1 MANDLFSIA
10 QSGIMASQAQLGV
23 TSNNIANV
31 NTVGYNRQVAIQGSM
46 GSQNLGGQFYGTG
59 TYVSEVK
66 RIYNEYAARELRIGQ
81 TGLSGAETSLT
92 KLNEMDQLFSQI
104 GKAVP
109 KSLNDLFDTLN
120 SLGDQP
126 QDIGI
131 RNAILT
137 TASQLAN
144 SLNQMQSSL
153 NGQMSQTH
161 DEMKN
166 VVGRINDISTEI
178 AEINRELMK
187 SAGNDSQLRDRQDAL
202 IQELSQYAEVNVIP
216 LDNGGRSIM
225 LGSAFMLVSSDQAST
240 MGVKEGDPFANEI
253 ELTFRVGDTAM
264 KLDASKLGGQLGA
277 LFDFREQTL
286 LPASQELGQMALGI
300 ADAFNQMQAKGFDL
314 NGLVG
319 KPIFTDINDPTM
331 AAGRVG
337 AMANNTGNAS
347 LSVNIDNVGALSG
360 GSYELSFTAP
370 SSYQLKD
377 SKTGAI
383 TPLTLNGDKLEG
395 GAGFSIK
402 IDAGAMASGD
412 KFEIRPTANAAS
424 QLSVTLT
431 DPKGIAAAAPKISGD
446 AANTGSSVKL
456 VSIDDR
462 NAANF
467 PQTGNELVFELD
479 TSVTPPTY
487 EVFDTDGNSLAVGA
501 ATGTPPQVSAFG
513 FTFEIEANGG
523 TNERFTF
530 DLSFAP
536 GDNTNA
542 IEMAKL
548 SDAKLMNN
556 GKSTL
561 ADVFEQTKQDI
572 GSQTKSALVRA
583 TTAEAIYKQAYDR
596 VQSESGVN
604 LDEEAANLM
613 KFQQSYQASARVMS
627 TASTLFDTLFSSLR

>member
-10 QSGIMASQAQLGV
+10 QSGIKASQAQLGV

-31 NTVGYNRQVAIQGSM
+31 NTVGYHRQVAIQGTT

-66 RIYNEYAARELRIGQ
+66 RIYNDYAARELRIGQ
-81 TGLSGAETSLT
+81 TGLSAAETSLT

-109 KSLNDLFDTLN
+109 KSLTDLFDTLN

-126 QDIGI
+126 QDIGV

-144 SLNQMQSSL
+144 SLNQLQSNL

-161 DEMKN
+161 AEIN
-166 VVGRINDISTEI
+166 SVTSRINDLSSEI
-178 AEINRELMK
+178 AQINKELMK
-187 SAGNDSQLRDRQDAL
+187 SSGNDSQLRDRQDTL

-225 LGSAFMLVSSDQAST
+225 LGSAFMLVSGDQAST
-240 MGVKEGDPFANEI
+240 MGVKAGDPFANEI
-253 ELTFRVGDTAM
+253 ELTFSVGNTVM
-264 KLDASKLGGQLGA
+264 KLDAGKLGGQLGA

-286 LPASQELGQMALGI
+286 LPASHELGQMALGI

-319 KPIFTDINDPTM
+319 EPIFTDINDPAM
-331 AAGRVG
+331 AASRVG
-337 AMANNTGNAS
+337 AMAKNTGDAS

-370 SSYQLKD
+370 ASYQLKD

-383 TPLTLNGDKLEG
+383 TPLTLNGDVLEG
-395 GAGFSIK
+395 GAGFRIN

-431 DPKGIAAAAPKISGD
+431 DPKGLAAAAPKISGD
-446 AANTGSSVKL
+446 ASNSGSSVKL
-456 VSIDDR
+456 VSIDNR
-462 NAANF
+462 NAADF
-467 PQTGNELVFELD
+467 PLTGSELTFALD

-487 EVFDTDGNSLAVGA
+487 EVFDTQGNSVAIGA
-501 ATGTPPQVSAFG
+501 ASGTPPQVSAFG
-513 FTFEIEANGG
+513 FTFEINGNGG
-523 TNERFTF
+523 SNERFSF
-530 DLSFAP
+530 DLSFAA
-536 GDNTNA
+536 GDNSNA

-561 ADVFEQTKQDI
+561 NDVFEKTKQDI
-572 GSQTKSALVRA
+572 GSQTKSAQVR
-583 TTAEAIYKQAYDR
+583 TSTAQAIFKQAYDR